1 LAASVPALAQGGT
14 LEVGGVAQ
22 GTVAGA
28 DSPTVIELRAAPG
41 QALQLDALPAP
52 GAADGLDLLLR
63 VYDARGGVVAEDDDS
78 GGSLNPRVTF
88 ASESGGRYRVEVNVL
103 GEGGAFTL
111 LARESVVVPE
121 TTTALNVA
129 GGRAERA

>member
-1 LAASVPALAQGGT
+1 MSGSFVRGGCVAVALAASVPALAQGGT
-14 LEVGGVAQ
+14 LEAGGVAQ

-88 ASESGGRYRVEVNVL
+88 AS
-103 GEGGAFTL
+103 
-111 LARESVVVPE
+111 
-121 TTTALNVA
+121 
-129 GGRAERA
+129 